1 MYIYVYMYICIFKS
15 IYIGR
20 QINRLISITQFHWY
34 WYKRQFLIH

>member
-1 MYIYVYMYICIFKS
+1 MYVYNIFKS

-34 WYKRQFLIH
+34 W